1 VTGEADRGGLDLRQ
15 RYEDEARTVFR
26 YDSASFWD
34 GRYHRRRFSLIR
46 DRLHSLLP
54 TAQHFLDVGCGS
66 GEYLALAHQ
75 LGVPGVFGTDLS
87 FGYCHRASDLSSAD
101 AVLQASA
108 DMLPLEGS
116 SIDVV
121 LCSEVLE
128 HLPPAIST
136 RAITELCR
144 VARHAIVITTP
155 NNDAAIRNIARRL
168 RPDAVERLDAEVGHI
183 NLLGLDQWSR
193 LVGSIPGWRVATL
206 ESAHVLPPVVG
217 ERLHFPS
224 SIAPLV
230 DRIEDIMTQRSPRSG
245 NCLVVVLERHQQQ
258 DDAR

>member
-1 VTGEADRGGLDLRQ
+1 MTGEADRAGLELRQ

-46 DRLHSLLP
+46 DRLHALLP
-54 TAQHFLDVGCGS
+54 TAHHFLDVGCGS

-75 LGVPGVFGTDLS
+75 LGVPSVFGTDLS
-87 FGYCHRASDLSSAD
+87 FGYCDRASHLSSAD
-101 AVLQASA
+101 AVLQGSA
-108 DMLPLEGS
+108 DMLPFEKS
-116 SIDVV
+116 SVDVV

-128 HLPPAIST
+128 HLPPAMGT
-136 RAITELCR
+136 RAVAELCR
-144 VARHAIVITTP
+144 VARRAVVITTP
-155 NNDAAIRNIARRL
+155 NNAAAIRNIARRL

-183 NLLGLDQWSR
+183 NLLSLDQWSS
-193 LVGSIPGWRVATL
+193 LVRSIPGWRVATL

-217 ERLHFPS
+217 ERLHVPP

-230 DRIEDIMTQRSPRSG
+230 DRIEDIMTRRSPRSG
-245 NCLVVVLERHQQQ
+245 NCLLVVLERGRTPE
-258 DDAR
+258 DAQ